1 MGLKALLCCAGGA
14 AGLTLTAAQ
23 AVFLMEPAI
32 NPGLEAQAAA
42 RIHRLGR
49 VPISSFRIVVSTL
62 YSEGLRE
69 QIACFVDTSY
79 PNELCLCACVQEGFQ
94 CAI

>member
-1 MGLKALLCCAGGA
+1 MRCWVILTANGFSVDLWRVLFRQRCYAGGA

-49 VPISSFRIVVSTL
+49 TL
-62 YSEGLRE
+62 ES
-69 QIACFVDTSY
+69 QCSA
-79 PNELCLCACVQEGFQ
+79 PCVQNLVYDIWGKYCAEEGD
-94 CAI
+94 

>member
-1 MGLKALLCCAGGA
+1 MGLTIVLCSTGGA

-42 RIHRLGR
+42 RIHRLGA
-49 VPISSFRIVVSTL
+49 ILFTFSAFGVSTL
-62 YSEGLRE
+62 RIEGLERNRA
-69 QIACFVDTSY
+69 QVIFMY
-79 PNELCLCACVQEGFQ
+79 
-94 CAI
+94 

>member
-1 MGLKALLCCAGGA
+1 MCAGGA

-42 RIHRLGR
+42 RIHRLGEPKKAIKQTPYIAEHPCA
-49 VPISSFRIVVSTL
+49 VDHISAEDTILEVMMLVSL
-62 YSEGLRE
+62 
-69 QIACFVDTSY
+69 Q
-79 PNELCLCACVQEGFQ
+79 
-94 CAI
+94 